1 MTPLV
6 TVITLTWNR
15 RELLAES
22 LESALSQTAG
32 DIEVLV
38 IDDGSDDGTAEF
50 IHARNHPAV
59 RYFRF
64 THSGRVSKLRNLGIE
79 NAQGEYIA
87 FLDSDDLWTPLTL
100 ESLLAGLQA
109 HPDAGFAYCG
119 FRTFDEA
126 GNSKIHVYRS
136 GAGPARSVQNIFA
149 GMLAGAMGPYP
160 SALLIR
166 KNAVKRIGPL
176 DEDLLLGEYEFI
188 CRLAYEYPAV
198 IVHEPLVRI
207 RKHAGNC
214 SWRLQAEELREAI
227 IAVEKSYGARKIP
240 LGVFQDRI
248 VTYRAELARVF
259 LNAGDAA
266 EAGKQLRRC
275 LSALGQPA

>member
-6 TVITLTWNR
+6 TVIILTWNR

-22 LESALSQTAG
+22 LESALSQTVH
-32 DIEVLV
+32 DFEVLV
-38 IDDGSDDGTAEF
+38 IDDGSEDGTADF
-50 IHARNHPAV
+50 MRARNHPAV

-64 THSGRVSKLRNLGIE
+64 PHSGRVSRLRNFGIE
-79 NAQGEYIA
+79 SARGEHIA
-87 FLDSDDLWTPLTL
+87 FLDSDDLWTPRTL
-100 ESLLAGLQA
+100 DSLLNGLHA
-109 HPDAGFAYCG
+109 HPNAGFAYCG

-136 GAGPARSVQNIFA
+136 GAGPERSVQNIFA
-149 GMLAGAMGPYP
+149 GMLAGEMGPYP

-166 KNAVKRIGPL
+166 KNVVDKIGAL
-176 DEDLLLGEYEFI
+176 DEDLVLGEYEFI
-188 CRLAYEYPAV
+188 CRLAYEFPAV

-207 RKHAGNC
+207 RKHSGNC

-227 IAVEKSYGARKIP
+227 IAVEKSYRARKIP

-259 LNAGDAA
+259 LNAGDAV
-266 EAGKQLRRC
+266 EAGEQLRGC